1 VGERKAAQAR
11 IQKMATEN
19 EDGENTGR
27 WRCAGKSS
35 GTGPALS
42 IVERQL
48 LLNGMILDV
57 IARSTK
63 QVEALK

>member
-1 VGERKAAQAR
+1 V
-11 IQKMATEN
+11 
-19 EDGENTGR
+19 
-27 WRCAGKSS
+27 RCAGKSS